1 MNVFRPQK
9 QASTFMDLK
18 LVFFQSVFFG
28 CRSRAGLHPEMG
40 INFRCIGV
48 QKWRLDLGRDGFPQV
63 VSGNKRCNKPKQQ
76 ATGVLLLALP
86 RCPPPRAS
94 AITTYRWDR
103 TVMVSA
109 TRALPLSSYLRL
121 RHSPSSTTTCLVGDE
136 GSRRLGQNLDR

>member
-1 MNVFRPQK
+1 MGPKSVIFR
-9 QASTFMDLK
+9 AICFRIAL
-18 LVFFQSVFFG
+18 
-28 CRSRAGLHPEMG
+28 SRRFLPGNGGPFSDIYVSED
-40 INFRCIGV
+40 GV
-48 QKWRLDLGRDGFPQV
+48 WVLGRDGFPQV